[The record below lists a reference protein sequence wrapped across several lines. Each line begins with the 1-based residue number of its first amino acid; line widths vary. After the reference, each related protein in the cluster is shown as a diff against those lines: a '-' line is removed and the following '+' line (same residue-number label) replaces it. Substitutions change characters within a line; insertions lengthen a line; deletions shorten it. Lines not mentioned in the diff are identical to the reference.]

1 MFFAY
6 IVLRREYIFATN
18 YLKTSENVKKKKMTF
33 LKKQDYNCALPIFDL
48 IL

>member
-18 YLKTSENVKKKKMTF
+18 YLKTSENVKKKMTF
-33 LKKQDYNCALPIFDL
+33 LKKQDYNCALAIFDL

>member
-18 YLKTSENVKKKKMTF
+18 YLKTSENVKKKNDIF
-33 LKKQDYNCALPIFDL
+33 KKTRL
-48 IL
+48 